1 MPVVSRR
8 FPSALLAA
16 LAFLPI
22 PGAGLAGPSAA
33 PAAARGFTTGGRQ
46 AHRPP
51 SVAERTAG
59 MERLSGLL
67 PLHWDAVTGTLWMEI
82 ARLDHDLLYVRSLAA
97 GVGSN
102 DIGLDRGQLG
112 ATAVVRFERVGPKV
126 LLVQPNQRYR
136 VDTENP
142 DEARA
147 LEEAFASSVLWGFTV
162 EAETGGTVLVDVTP
176 FLLRDAH
183 GVADRLPG
191 TYRLDES
198 RSAVHLPRTR
208 GFPRNTE
215 LEARLTFTGDPGG
228 GGPGFGRGSLAAVA
242 PTARAVTV
250 RQHHSFVELPDD
262 GYAPRPHDPRAGFGA
277 LTWEDYGAP
286 LGQPMTQR
294 FLRRHRLE
302 KRDPAA
308 AVSEPVEPI
317 VYYLDR
323 GTPEPVRSALLD
335 GARWWNQA
343 FEAAGYRDA
352 FHVRM
357 MPAGADSLDVRYNVI
372 QWVHRSTRGW
382 SYGSSVTDP
391 RTGEIIKG
399 HVTLG
404 SLRVRQDYLLAEGLL
419 SPYIDGDEEPAEL
432 SEMALAR
439 IRQLS
444 AHEVGHTIGLSH
456 NYYAST
462 QGRISVM
469 DYPHPL
475 VTVNRD
481 GRIDLSD
488 AYDVGIGAWDEVA
501 IRYGYQDFP
510 AGTDEPAA
518 LGAVLDTAW
527 DADLR
532 YMTGQDTGSNPRVH
546 IWANGTD
553 PAAELLR
560 LLEVRRAALDRFGE
574 TAVRNGAPLALLEE
588 ALAPLFLHH
597 RYQIEAA
604 ASALGGVDY
613 TYAFRGDGRGPVR
626 AAPAADQR
634 AALDALMRTLRADE
648 LTVPRPVIDLIPPR
662 PAGYGR
668 HRELFPRYTG
678 ATFDRITPA
687 VVAADL
693 TVSALLRPDRAAR
706 LVEQHALDGALPGL
720 AEVIETLWETVFG
733 GMSADG
739 YEVEVQRAV
748 QRVLVDRLIRLAS
761 VAPMDQV
768 RAVAAYRLQRGQAW
782 AASLPDELDR
792 LGEFDRMALTA
803 HASALRRDIAR
814 FLEAPADG
822 AEAWEPP
829 PAPPGSPIGDPGLH
843 WRPEPFCSQWSGP
856 APW

>member
-1 MPVVSRR
+1 MPVLLRR
-8 FPSALLAA
+8 FLPVLPAA

-22 PGAGLAGPSAA
+22 PGLAQEPDG
-33 PAAARGFTTGGRQ
+33 
-46 AHRPP
+46 RPP
-51 SVAERTAG
+51 IAERTAG
-59 MERLSGLL
+59 MERRSGLL
-67 PLHWDAVTGTLWMEI
+67 PLHWDAGTGKLWMEV

-112 ATAVVRFERVGPKV
+112 ATAIVRFERVGPKV

-142 DEARA
+142 AEVRA
-147 LEEAFASSVLWGFTV
+147 LEEAFATSVLWGFTV
-162 EAETGGTVLVDVTP
+162 EAETDGTVLVDVTP

-215 LEARLTFTGDPGG
+215 LEARLTFTGDPSG

-262 GYAPRPHDPRAGFGA
+262 GYTPRPYDPRAGFGA
-277 LTWEDYGAP
+277 LTWEDYGAA

-323 GTPEPVRSALLD
+323 GTPEPIRSALLD

-352 FHVRM
+352 FQVRV
-357 MPAGADSLDVRYNVI
+357 MPEGADSLDVRYNVI

-419 SPYIDGDEEPAEL
+419 SPYLTGDEEPAEL

-444 AHEVGHTIGLSH
+444 AHEVGHTIGLGH
-456 NYYAST
+456 NYYASA

-488 AYDVGIGAWDEVA
+488 AYDVGIGAWDAVA

-510 AGTDEPAA
+510 VGTDEPAA
-518 LGAVLDTAW
+518 LGGVLDAAW
-527 DADLR
+527 EEDLR
-532 YMTGQDTGSNPRVH
+532 FMTGQDTGANPRVH
-546 IWANGTD
+546 IWANGAD

-560 LLEVRRAALDRFGE
+560 MLEVRRAALDRFGE
-574 TAVRNGAPLALLEE
+574 AAVPNGTPLALLEE
-588 ALAPLFLHH
+588 TLVPLFLHH

-613 TYAFRGDGRGPVR
+613 TYAFRGDGREPLR
-626 AAPAADQR
+626 AVPAADQR
-634 AALDALMRTLRADE
+634 AALEALMRVLHVDE
-648 LTVPRPVIDLIPPR
+648 LTVPADVIDLIPPR

-668 HRELFPRYTG
+668 HRELFPRHTG
-678 ATFDRITPA
+678 PTFDRVTPA

-693 TVSALLRPDRAAR
+693 AVSALLRPDRAAR
-706 LVEQHALDGALPGL
+706 LVEQHALDGDLPGL
-720 AEVIETLWETVFG
+720 VEVIDVLTETTLGASF
-733 GMSADG
+733 SDG
-739 YEVEVQRAV
+739 YRQEVQRAV
-748 QRVLVDRLIRLAS
+748 ERVVVDRLIRLAS
-761 VAPMDQV
+761 VAPMAQV
-768 RAVAAYRLQRGQAW
+768 RAVAAYQLEQLLGQGW
-782 AASLPDELDR
+782 ASSL
-792 LGEFDRMALTA
+792 LGEFEVIA
-803 HASALRRDIAR
+803 HAAHVNALQRDVTR

-829 PAPPGSPIGDPGLH
+829 AAPPGSPIGDPGPH
-843 WRPEPFCSQWSGP
+843 WLPEPFCSQWLDP